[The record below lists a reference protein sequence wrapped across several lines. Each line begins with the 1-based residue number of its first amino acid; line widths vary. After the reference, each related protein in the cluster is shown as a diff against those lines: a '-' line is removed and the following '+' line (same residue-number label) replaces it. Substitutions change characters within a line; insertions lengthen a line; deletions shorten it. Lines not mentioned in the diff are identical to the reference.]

1 MPKINDFA
9 KIIRKKQKN
18 QKFDE
23 NLTKFDKFSTETKKS
38 TKN

>member
-9 KIIRKKQKN
+9 IIIRKKQKN
-18 QKFDE
+18 QKFDD
-23 NLTKFDKFSTETKKS
+23 NLKKFDKISTEIKKS